1 MFLPAAIMKLKE
13 QCQMSTA
20 NTHIR
25 HGIGT
30 VRPYLYGY
38 LDLLDF
44 VKQVFGAEELER
56 VEARKGFHIEV
67 KIGDSVVVLEV
78 GEPPATA
85 TRGSVYVYVP
95 DVDAAYDRALRA
107 GATSL
112 AEPTDKPYQERGA
125 GVLDTFGNTWWIAT
139 YTGTG

>member
-1 MFLPAAIMKLKE
+1 
-13 QCQMSTA
+13 MSTE

-30 VRPYLYGY
+30 VRPYLYGP

-44 VKQVFGAEELER
+44 VKQVFGAEEVER
-56 VEARKGFHIEV
+56 VPTGEKGFHVEV

-78 GEPPATA
+78 GKPPATA
-85 TRGSVYVYVP
+85 TQASIYVYVD
-95 DVDAAYDRALRA
+95 DVDAAYQRAIQA

-112 AEPTDKPYQERGA
+112 GEPSDKPYQERNA
-125 GVLDTFGNTWWIAT
+125 GVKDTFGNIWYIAT
-139 YTGTG
+139 YQGTN

>member
-1 MFLPAAIMKLKE
+1 
-13 QCQMSTA
+13 MSTA

-25 HGIGT
+25 HGVGT
-30 VRPYLYGY
+30 IRPYLYGH

-56 VEARKGFHIEV
+56 AASRKGFHIEV

-85 TRGSVYVYVP
+85 TPASVYVYVQ
-95 DVDAAYDRALRA
+95 DVDAAYERALQA

-112 AEPTDKPYQERGA
+112 GEPTEKPYQERGA
-125 GVLDTFGNTWWIAT
+125 GVKDAFGNTWWMAT
-139 YTGTG
+139 YTGAD

>member
-1 MFLPAAIMKLKE
+1 
-13 QCQMSTA
+13 MSIE

-25 HGIGT
+25 HGFGT
-30 VRPYLYGY
+30 VRSYLYGH
-38 LDLLDF
+38 LDLADF

-56 VEARKGFHIEV
+56 VEVRKGFHIEV

-85 TRGSVYVYVP
+85 TPASVYVYVQ
-95 DVDAAYDRALRA
+95 DVDAAYKRAIRA

-112 AEPTDKPYQERGA
+112 DEPTDKPYQERSA
-125 GVLDTFGNTWWIAT
+125 GVKDTFGNTWWIAT
-139 YTGTG
+139 YTGSN

>member
-1 MFLPAAIMKLKE
+1 M
-13 QCQMSTA
+13 
-20 NTHIR
+20 NTENTYIR

-30 VRPYLYGY
+30 VRPYLYGN

-56 VEARKGFHIEV
+56 NETGKGFHVEV

-78 GEPPATA
+78 GGPFVGATYA
-85 TRGSVYVYVP
+85 SIYVYVP
-95 DVDAAYDRALRA
+95 DVDATYQRAIQL

-112 AEPTDKPYQERGA
+112 DKPSEKPYQERGA
-125 GVLDTFGNTWWIAT
+125 GFKDTSGNTWWIGT
-139 YTGTG
+139 YTGTK